1 MDKSETILGLA
12 GILVPIIGAI
22 ALFTFLAVAS
32 WADAR
37 RKEREAF
44 YRHETFKK
52 MMEQAGGTSQQ
63 ILDFLRAEELA
74 VQRRRREG
82 LKLGG
87 LITTAV
93 GLGVIVFLK
102 MIEPDKQVF
111 FVGFIP
117 LFIGVVLLVYG
128 FFMAPN
134 PDGRTSGSLPPTSG
148 S

>member
-1 MDKSETILGLA
+1 MEKSETLLGLA
-12 GILVPIIGAI
+12 GIMVPIVGAI
-22 ALFTFLAVAS
+22 ALFTFLAVAA

-37 RKEREAF
+37 RKEREAY

-52 MMEQAGGTSQQ
+52 MAEQAGGTSQQ
-63 ILDFLRAEELA
+63 ILDFLRAEELSA
-74 VQRRRREG
+74 QRQRREG

-93 GLGVIVFLK
+93 GVGVIVFLK
-102 MIEPDKQVF
+102 MFEPEKPAF

-117 LFIGVVLLVYG
+117 LFIGVVLLLYA

-134 PDGRTSGSLPPTSG
+134 PDHSTSGAVTPRSG
-148 S
+148 A